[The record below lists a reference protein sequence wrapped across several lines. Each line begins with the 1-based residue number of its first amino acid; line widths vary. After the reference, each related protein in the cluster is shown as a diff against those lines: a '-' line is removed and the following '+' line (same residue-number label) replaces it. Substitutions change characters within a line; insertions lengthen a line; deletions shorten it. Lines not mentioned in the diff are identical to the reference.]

1 MIKSDRWIRSKCQQP
16 DGYVIA
22 GEVNHEDKSNW
33 VPVQRHKGEKLTDA
47 AERVIFEVLK
57 KKPIECTFMSGEN
70 LKEFIPMITPYEP
83 GNIREVE
90 KKLNYP
96 PHTFTSMSIEPTKL
110 PSGVEERGGEYFHKQ
125 KILSYGT
132 SSFGYDVTLSDEF
145 QIFSNINN
153 TVIDPLNFD
162 TKCLVPFKGEVCTLP
177 PNSYL
182 LGVTREYF
190 RIPRDVMVICV
201 GKSTY
206 ARCFTEDTK
215 VMLADGSTPTF
226 TELVERSNKG
236 ERLFGYSVD
245 DQMKIVISEFFEP
258 RKIGT
263 EEVLEVVLDNGEVI
277 ECTPDHK
284 FITREGLE
292 IKAEDLNIGDSLFPL
307 YKIQSRGYETIV
319 QPVDWS
325 LTPGHVLADD
335 WNLRHNVYAKEEN
348 QHRHHIN
355 ETRSDNRPVNIER
368 KNASEHIRE
377 HNQEKF
383 SDPEYVTRISDI
395 QKKLYAENA
404 KDPVWVE
411 KWSKQCSDAALSFWH
426 NPEHEQS
433 RQSHRQKVLD
443 YQNSPEGL
451 TNREKKRQLM
461 RLRTSTESY
470 KQEMSKRASA
480 LWEDPEYRSM
490 MSEQC
495 GKINLREDITE
506 KEVINALESEGS
518 IRGAARKL
526 NCDKSVFRRFANT
539 IALFKEKWIA
549 AKITCDQFY
558 AAMCNFGSATKAAEA
573 LKISKSYV
581 NRHLQDAVRKFYN
594 NPSLDN
600 NHKVLEIRR
609 KGNVKDVYCLTAP
622 EHGNFALAA
631 GVFVNNCGA
640 IVNVTPIEPGFEGH
654 VVIEIANTTSLPM
667 KIYADQGIAQFM
679 FFQSDEECEVSYAD
693 KKGKYQGQTGV
704 TLAKV

>member
-206 ARCFTEDTK
+206 ARC
-215 VMLADGSTPTF
+215 
-226 TELVERSNKG
+226 
-236 ERLFGYSVD
+236 
-245 DQMKIVISEFFEP
+245 
-258 RKIGT
+258 
-263 EEVLEVVLDNGEVI
+263 
-277 ECTPDHK
+277 
-284 FITREGLE
+284 
-292 IKAEDLNIGDSLFPL
+292 
-307 YKIQSRGYETIV
+307 
-319 QPVDWS
+319 
-325 LTPGHVLADD
+325 
-335 WNLRHNVYAKEEN
+335 
-348 QHRHHIN
+348 
-355 ETRSDNRPVNIER
+355 
-368 KNASEHIRE
+368 
-377 HNQEKF
+377 
-383 SDPEYVTRISDI
+383 
-395 QKKLYAENA
+395 
-404 KDPVWVE
+404 
-411 KWSKQCSDAALSFWH
+411 
-426 NPEHEQS
+426 
-433 RQSHRQKVLD
+433 
-443 YQNSPEGL
+443 
-451 TNREKKRQLM
+451 
-461 RLRTSTESY
+461 
-470 KQEMSKRASA
+470 
-480 LWEDPEYRSM
+480 
-490 MSEQC
+490 
-495 GKINLREDITE
+495 
-506 KEVINALESEGS
+506 
-518 IRGAARKL
+518 
-526 NCDKSVFRRFANT
+526 
-539 IALFKEKWIA
+539 
-549 AKITCDQFY
+549 
-558 AAMCNFGSATKAAEA
+558 
-573 LKISKSYV
+573 
-581 NRHLQDAVRKFYN
+581 
-594 NPSLDN
+594 
-600 NHKVLEIRR
+600 
-609 KGNVKDVYCLTAP
+609 
-622 EHGNFALAA
+622 
-631 GVFVNNCGA
+631 GA